1 MHRNKW
7 YTKLQSAKVHL
18 VTLHFDCRHFLPLST
33 SPKSGLDL
41 SFIQFKYLPPLSSC
55 PERGLDLSLIQFK
68 YLPPLS
74 TCPERGLDWISHLNS
89 SSISRPSLLVQRGVW
104 SSLLYNSSISRPSL
118 LVQRGVWISL
128 LYSSS
133 SILLQRG
140 VGAWEF
146 TKRMYNQKVR
156 KCTETH

>member
-1 MHRNKW
+1 M
-7 YTKLQSAKVHL
+7 HL

-104 SSLLYNSSISRPSL
+104 
-118 LVQRGVWISL
+118 ISL

>member
-1 MHRNKW
+1 MIYKI
-7 YTKLQSAKVHL
+7 TKCQSASSYFTYWL
-18 VTLHFDCRHFLPLST
+18 QAFPAPLYFS
-33 SPKSGLDL
+33 KELSGSFFHTIQVSSAPLYL
-41 SFIQFKYLPPLSSC
+41 SREGSGYLSLKQFKY
-55 PERGLDLSLIQFK
+55 F
-68 YLPPLS
+68 PPLS

-104 SSLLYNSSISRPSL
+104 SSLLYNSSIYRPSL

-146 TKRMYNQKVR
+146 TKRIYNQKVC